1 MSKTKN
7 ERVGKTLPQILSK
20 LKSQLSD
27 NDIKW
32 SEQTK
37 TMDYYEFILQYRGRY
52 MLCKIGTFDPFN
64 CKYRLIG
71 NASYKTC
78 PLSKFVDSVSQE
90 LLH

>member
-1 MSKTKN
+1 
-7 ERVGKTLPQILSK
+7 
-20 LKSQLSD
+20 
-27 NDIKW
+27 
-32 SEQTK
+32 
-37 TMDYYEFILQYRGRY
+37 

-90 LLH
+90 LLHWFKDWEPEYDTTELSE